1 MLSGKWW
8 VLVPAIRMADDSMK
22 IVVGIFALLLAAPLV
37 AQETLVLPPQLNQVA
52 KAHHCSPVVTFVT
65 DEESNQATPF
75 GLRYESHYGP
85 LKTLLAAWCTKDT
98 SKPKGAYTLLI
109 WAEREDQPLRSCPDE
124 IPNVKRIGRPSLDVW
139 PKIPHD
145 FVIMDTG
152 ERLSVRETQVMFG
165 VENHLPEGVDYYAC
179 VAGRWAHYSP
189 EKN

>member
-1 MLSGKWW
+1 MK
-8 VLVPAIRMADDSMK
+8 LVVA
-22 IVVGIFALLLAAPLV
+22 IFAALLAAPLG

-52 KAHHCSPVVTFVT
+52 KAHHCSPVVIYVT
-65 DEESNQATPF
+65 DEDSKQATPF
-75 GLRYESHYGP
+75 GLRYEFHHGP

-98 SKPKGAYTLLI
+98 SKPKGTYTLLI

-124 IPNVKRIGRPSLDVW
+124 IPNVKRIGRPELDAW

-145 FVIMDTG
+145 FVMMDTG
-152 ERLSVRETQVMFG
+152 ERLGVRETRMMFG

-179 VAGRWAHYSP
+179 IAGHWAHYSP